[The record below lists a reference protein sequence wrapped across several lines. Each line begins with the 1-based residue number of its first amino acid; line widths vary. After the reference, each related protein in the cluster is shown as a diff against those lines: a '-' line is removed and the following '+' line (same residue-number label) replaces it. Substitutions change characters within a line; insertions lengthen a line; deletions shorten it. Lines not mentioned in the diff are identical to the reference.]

1 MRTALRPGHVAC
13 CLLLLCAAACSEE
26 GAREDPQVVATVNG
40 EVLSRADFE
49 RELRRALAGF
59 ELQPSPEQLDGL
71 RNTVVEQMTEAMLL
85 EQAIRTRAITVTAED
100 LERRMLQARADLGS
114 EGLEQALDAS
124 ELQLAEFRERTKAT
138 LLLERLFQEE
148 VYARVAL
155 TAEEVAAYHQ
165 AHAQDFQQAEQVH
178 ALQLVVKTQEEAR
191 RLRAQLRDGKR
202 FGALAMKYSLSP
214 DAKVGGDLGWFERGV
229 MPAVFDEACFGLAA
243 GALSDVVASD
253 YGYHLFKVVEKRPAR
268 TLPLAEARPLV
279 ESRLLREKRAAA
291 QAAWVAELKKK
302 ANIRINRQTLAST
315 GGGGAT

>member
-1 MRTALRPGHVAC
+1 MRTALAPSGLAC

-40 EVLSRADFE
+40 EALSRADFE

-59 ELQPSPEQLDGL
+59 ELQPSPEQLDAL
-71 RNTVVEQMTEAMLL
+71 RKTVVDQMAESMVL
-85 EQAIRTRAITVTAED
+85 EQAIRSRGIAVTADE
-100 LERRMLQARADLGS
+100 LERRMMQASADLGS
-114 EGLEQALDAS
+114 EGLDRALDES
-124 ELQLAEFRERTKAT
+124 ELQLSEFRQRTKAT

-165 AHAQDFQQAEQVH
+165 AHAQEFQQAEQVH

-191 RLRAQLRDGKR
+191 RLRAQVRDGKR
-202 FGALAMKYSLSP
+202 FGELAMKYSLSP

-229 MPAVFDEACFGLAA
+229 MPAAFDEACFGLPA
-243 GALSDVVASD
+243 GALSDVVESD

-268 TLPLAEARPLV
+268 NLSLQEAKPLV

-291 QAAWVAELKKK
+291 QAAWVSELKKK

-315 GGGGAT
+315 GGGAT